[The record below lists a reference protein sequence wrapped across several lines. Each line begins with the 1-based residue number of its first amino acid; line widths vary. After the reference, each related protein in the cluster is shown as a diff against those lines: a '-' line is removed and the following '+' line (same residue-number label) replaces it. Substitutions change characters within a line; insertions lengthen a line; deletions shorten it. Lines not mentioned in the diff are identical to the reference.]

1 MHDFTNVYDQAQGAK
16 RINKPFRNFFFTGNI
31 RNKLTQMK
39 VGLTKSQIT
48 HFLPSNSADSL
59 GYTLSAST
67 SAHWRLMDFSAV
79 LKTFLKC
86 GSVVFPKKK
95 TFFMEVS
102 KLSHFLDNNNANNLF
117 LIYQCIIFL
126 STLTHCWQY

>member
-1 MHDFTNVYDQAQGAK
+1 
-16 RINKPFRNFFFTGNI
+16 
-31 RNKLTQMK
+31 MK

-95 TFFMEVS
+95 TFFVEVS

-126 STLTHCWQY
+126 SA